1 MELTFGSAAR
11 MTNMDPGLEQ
21 ALVER
26 CKRRDP
32 EAFGRFVDAYQTRI
46 YGYVK
51 RMLRSSEDADDV
63 AQEVF
68 IKAFQAFDRFDGRS
82 SLRTWLFRIAHNLC
96 IDRLR
101 KSDRSLSETSLDYDG
116 DEGSWDIGDDRWQPE
131 NLVLNDE
138 LIQHIEVGL
147 QTMSEKLRTV
157 LLLHDRE
164 DLAYDEIA
172 QALDLPLGTVKS
184 RLFLARGHLQKH
196 LTEYLGAQLR

>member
-1 MELTFGSAAR
+1 
-11 MTNMDPGLEQ
+11 MDPGLEQ

-101 KSDRSLSETSLDYDG
+101 KSDRSLCETSLDYDG
-116 DEGSWDIGDDRWQPE
+116 EDGTWDFGDDRWQPD
-131 NLVLNDE
+131 NIVLNDE
-138 LIQHIEVGL
+138 LVQHIEAGL

-196 LTEYLGAQLR
+196 LSEYLGGQTR

>member
-1 MELTFGSAAR
+1 
-11 MTNMDPGLEQ
+11 MDPSLEQ

-32 EAFGRFVDAYQTRI
+32 EAFGRFIDAYQVRI

-51 RMLRSSEDADDV
+51 RMLRNAEDADDV

-96 IDRLR
+96 IDRMR
-101 KSDRSLSETSLDYDG
+101 KSDRSVVETSLDCDA
-116 DEGSWDIGDDRWQPE
+116 DEGTWDIGDDRWQPE
-131 NLVLNDE
+131 QMVLDDE
-138 LIQHIEVGL
+138 LIRHVEAGL
-147 QTMSEKLRTV
+147 ESMSEKLRTV

-164 DLAYDEIA
+164 DFAYDEIA
-172 QALDLPLGTVKS
+172 QTLDLPLGTVKS
-184 RLFLARGHLQKH
+184 RLFLARNHLQKH
-196 LTEYLGAQLR
+196 LANYLGGQS

>member
-1 MELTFGSAAR
+1 
-11 MTNMDPGLEQ
+11 MDPGLEQ

>member
-1 MELTFGSAAR
+1 
-11 MTNMDPGLEQ
+11 MDPSLEQ

-51 RMLRSSEDADDV
+51 RMLRNSEDADDV

-101 KSDRSLSETSLDYDG
+101 KGDRSLNETSLDCDPE
-116 DEGSWDIGDDRWQPE
+116 EGTWDIGDDRWQPE
-131 NLVLNDE
+131 QMVLNSE
-138 LIQHIEVGL
+138 LMTQVEAAL
-147 QTMSEKLRTV
+147 ECMSEKLRTV

-164 DLAYDEIA
+164 DFAYDEIA
-172 QALDLPLGTVKS
+172 QTLDLPLGTVKS
-184 RLFLARGHLQKH
+184 RLFLARTHLHKH
-196 LTEYLGAQLR
+196 LSIYLGGQS